1 MSATARGAQLQ
12 AWLERTLPGAHSLHP
27 AAADASFRRHFRVRD
42 AAGHSWIVVDAPPEH
57 EDTAVYVNIAA
68 RLREGGLQ
76 VPELRAAD
84 HQQGFLLVSD
94 LGQEC
99 YQKAH
104 TDRLYEAAI
113 AALVHIQCHVNTVG
127 LPEYTARLLCAE
139 MQLFEDWLLDRHL
152 GIRPTTAE
160 RQMLHTV
167 QHSLAEAAL
176 RQPRVFVHRDY
187 HSRNLMVTP
196 HHSPGILD
204 FQDAVLGPYSYD
216 LVSLLK
222 DCYVDI
228 TPERRL
234 ARVRLYL
241 ELAHRAG
248 LPQTQDVPAFLRC
261 FELMG
266 AQRHLKAVGIFA
278 RLQHRDGKSA
288 YLAAIPRTL
297 RYIAALRCTETQALS
312 GFVSTRVLPV
322 AEALCAP

>member
-1 MSATARGAQLQ
+1 MSATVRGAQLQ
-12 AWLERTLPGAHSLHP
+12 AWLEQALPGAHSLQP

-57 EDTAVYVNIAA
+57 EDTAVYVNIAE
-68 RLREGGLQ
+68 RLREGGLH

-84 HQQGFLLVSD
+84 HHNGFLLVSD

-99 YQKAH
+99 YQQAH

-113 AALVHIQCHVNTVG
+113 AALVRMQCHVDTAG
-127 LPEYTARLLCAE
+127 LPEYNARLLYAE

-152 GIRPTTAE
+152 GIRPATAE
-160 RQMLHTV
+160 QQMLRAV
-167 QHSLAEAAL
+167 QHSLVEAAL

-196 HHSPGILD
+196 PHSPGILD
-204 FQDAVLGPYSYD
+204 FQDAVLGPYTYD

-222 DCYVDI
+222 DCYVDC
-228 TPERRL
+228 TAERRL
-234 ARVRLYL
+234 ARVRHYL

-248 LPQTQDVPAFLRC
+248 LPQTHDVPAFLRC

-266 AQRHLKAVGIFA
+266 AQRHLKAAGLFA
-278 RLQHRDGKSA
+278 RLQHRDDKA
-288 YLAAIPRTL
+288 TYLAAIPRTL
-297 RYIAALRCTETQALS
+297 RYIAALQYPETQALS
-312 GFVSTRVLPV
+312 EFVSTRVLPA